1 MNSFKD
7 KHSNYRLRSPHAS
20 QHHPHAAKNKNHV
33 FDSQGPT
40 GKARGTS
47 VQLVDKYLSLGRE
60 AAAMG
65 DTVMCEYFF
74 QYAEHYRRITQELNR
89 RAKQAERVEPGHSEH
104 VPVEDSGRAEHEKNE
119 RHEKHEKQS
128 QSAPSSE
135 GSVQSHTGTA
145 EPKHPRNYR
154 KKQPRPL
161 ENKESSAPVI
171 SGAILSAPGYDL
183 GTKEPS

>member
-20 QHHPHAAKNKNHV
+20 QQHSHAVKNRNHV

-47 VQLVDKYLSLGRE
+47 VQLVDKYVSLGRE
-60 AAAMG
+60 ASAMG

-74 QYAEHYRRITQELNR
+74 QYAEHYRRITQEFHR
-89 RAKQAERVEPGHSEH
+89 RAKQAERTESHSSEH
-104 VPVEDSGRAEHEKNE
+104 VPSEDLGRFEHE

-128 QSAPSSE
+128 NPVPSLELNPQGNSRA
-135 GSVQSHTGTA
+135 V

-154 KKQPRPL
+154 KKQTRPL
-161 ENKESSAPVI
+161 ESKEVSAPVI
-171 SGAILSAPGYDL
+171 NGTILSAPGYDS
-183 GTKEPS
+183 GPKETL